1 MQMRRKL
8 STRWKLVTAAFV
20 LVASAAVVSAGG
32 AAAPN
37 VEMRGVK
44 GVRVRLADFR
54 GKVVIVKLWASWC
67 PDCRAAFP
75 KLDALHREYRERG
88 VEVIA
93 VSLDERQKD
102 AEAFLA
108 TRPHEL
114 RVMFDPNAKVL
125 KAFGAPG
132 VPYSYVIDRHGTI
145 RFSHEGYDDTTEA
158 SYRRE
163 LDALLAEQ
171 PS

>member
-1 MQMRRKL
+1 MRRTL
-8 STRWKLVTAAFV
+8 SARWQLMTAAFV
-20 LVASAAVVSAGG
+20 LVASAAVASAGD

-37 VEMRGVK
+37 VEMRGAK

-54 GKVVIVKLWASWC
+54 GKVVLVKLWASWC
-67 PDCRAAFP
+67 PDCQAAFP
-75 KLDALHREYRERG
+75 KLDALYREYRARG

-93 VSLDERQKD
+93 VSVDERQKD
-102 AEAFLA
+102 AEAFLE

-132 VPYSYVIDRHGTI
+132 VPYSYVIDRRGTI
-145 RFSHEGYDDTTEA
+145 RFSHEGYDETTEA

-163 LDALLAEQ
+163 LDALLDEQ
-171 PS
+171 LR

>member
-1 MQMRRKL
+1 M
-8 STRWKLVTAAFV
+8 AAAIV
-20 LVASAAVVSAGG
+20 LVASAVVASAGDVV
-32 AAAPN
+32 APN
-37 VEMRGVK
+37 VEMRGAK

-54 GKVVIVKLWASWC
+54 GKVVLVKLWASWC
-67 PDCRAAFP
+67 PDCQAAFP
-75 KLDALHREYRERG
+75 KLDALYREYRARG
-88 VEVIA
+88 VEVVA

-102 AEAFLA
+102 AEAFLK

-132 VPYSYVIDRHGTI
+132 VPTSYIIDRRGII
-145 RFSHEGYDDTTEA
+145 RFSHEGYDETTEA

-171 PS
+171 LR